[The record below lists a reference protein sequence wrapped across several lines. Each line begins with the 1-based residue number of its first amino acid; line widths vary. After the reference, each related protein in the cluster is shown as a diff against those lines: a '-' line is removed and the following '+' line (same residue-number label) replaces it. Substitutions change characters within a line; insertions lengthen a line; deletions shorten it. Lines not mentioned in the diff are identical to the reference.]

1 MAFYKQ
7 LENLYLFRLVALSGS
22 FQGAANRVAL
32 PRSSVSK
39 RIAQLEQ
46 TLNLR
51 LIERSTRKL
60 SLTQSGQELLKSTE
74 QLQVVLQN
82 TEALSEQV
90 QSRPKGK
97 VKIGSSTLMAEQLL
111 IPHINKLSKTYP
123 DICFDLNLTDEVV
136 DLIDNQVDIAIRI
149 GHLPDSSL
157 LARKIGDK
165 TFAWFASPEY
175 LAQNGIPDSPQSLL
189 NHRCLVFKNKAVTL
203 DKWIFVHPQG
213 EVSSIKV
220 NAAMISDD
228 ARGLVQLA
236 TLGQGIIMVDPAF
249 IGREI
254 HSKHLVPIFTEY
266 SHPDKQPIHLVCL
279 GKKGRSRAVTC
290 VWEALS
296 DNLILSN

>member
-1 MAFYKQ
+1 MAFHKQ

-22 FQGAANRVAL
+22 FQGAADKVAL

-39 RIAQLEQ
+39 RIAKLEQ

-51 LIERSTRKL
+51 LLERSTRKL
-60 SLTQSGQELLKSTE
+60 SLTQSGHELLKSTE
-74 QLQVVLQN
+74 QLQDVLYS

-90 QSRPKGK
+90 QSRPQGK
-97 VKIGSSTLMAEQLL
+97 VKIGSSTLMASRLL
-111 IPHINKLSKTYP
+111 IPHIDELSRTYP

-157 LARKIGDK
+157 LARKIGEK
-165 TFAWFASPEY
+165 TFAWYASPDY
-175 LAQNGIPDSPQSLL
+175 LAQHGTPDSPQSLI
-189 NHRCLVFKNKAVTL
+189 NHRCLVFKNKAITL
-203 DKWIFVHPQG
+203 DNWVFVHPQG
-213 EVSSIKV
+213 EVNSIKV
-220 NAAMISDD
+220 SPAMMSDD

-249 IGREI
+249 IEHEI
-254 HSKHLVPIFTEY
+254 HSNKLVPIFTKY
-266 SHPDKQPIHLVCL
+266 VHPDKQPIHLVCL
-279 GKKGRSRAVTC
+279 GKRGRSRAVTC

-296 DNLILSN
+296 EHLLLKK